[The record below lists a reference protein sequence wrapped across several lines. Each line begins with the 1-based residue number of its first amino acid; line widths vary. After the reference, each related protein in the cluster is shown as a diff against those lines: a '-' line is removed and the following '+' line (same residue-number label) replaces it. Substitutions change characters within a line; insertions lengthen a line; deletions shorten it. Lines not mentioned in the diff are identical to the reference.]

1 MGYFI
6 FYVVTDTDKVILLV
20 SSLLVFRISCLDVFC
35 KKDVLEN
42 FANFTKNNLCWN
54 LSRKDSNTGFFRW
67 ILLNLSQQLF
77 CRTLRIAA
85 SEFWINFIQLIATK
99 MWLHKSGVPKRTTAI
114 PIRSKFNTKL
124 SLISHVKIAKDNQTK
139 PNFNQFLA
147 NVPILHH
154 LEIPENQR
162 IFGIFREY
170 KMETLVRNGLPS
182 RHSHVQS
189 H

>member
-1 MGYFI
+1 
-6 FYVVTDTDKVILLV
+6 
-20 SSLLVFRISCLDVFC
+20 
-35 KKDVLEN
+35 
-42 FANFTKNNLCWN
+42 
-54 LSRKDSNTGFFRW
+54 
-67 ILLNLSQQLF
+67 
-77 CRTLRIAA
+77 
-85 SEFWINFIQLIATK
+85 
-99 MWLHKSGVPKRTTAI
+99 MWLHKSGMPKRTTAI
-114 PIRSKFNTKL
+114 PIRNKFNTKL